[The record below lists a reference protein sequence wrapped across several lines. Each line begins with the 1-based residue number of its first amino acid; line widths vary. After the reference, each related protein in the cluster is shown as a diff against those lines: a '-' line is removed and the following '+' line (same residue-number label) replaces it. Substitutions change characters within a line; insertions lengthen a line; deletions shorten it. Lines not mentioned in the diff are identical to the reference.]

1 MLSLYKDSLNFFE
14 QGNVELAKSI
24 FSTLNARS
32 NQIHFSSKNRNTIYI
47 VAFKQYVP
55 ATGSFFF
62 NDDFF
67 SSLANVLRPVTNLES
82 SIVKWEISAKTSK

>member
-24 FSTLNARS
+24 LSTLNARS
-32 NQIHFSSKNRNTIYI
+32 NQINFSSNNRNTIYI
-47 VAFKQYVP
+47 VASKQYVP

-62 NDDFF
+62 NEDFF
-67 SSLANVLRPVTNLES
+67 SSLANVLRPVT
-82 SIVKWEISAKTSK
+82 KFGK